1 MGRRP
6 GGYGDWCNFTLL
18 NCDFGNTVPP
28 LTFPDYGNRL
38 ESRGLLGFSV
48 SGGQDW
54 PGGTRQPLTDDPGLF
69 THMFPSA
76 LTHGQ
81 YL

>member
-6 GGYGDWCNFTLL
+6 GGYGDWCTFTLL
-18 NCDFGNTVPP
+18 NCDFGDTVPP

-38 ESRGLLGFSV
+38 RVEACWASLSLGDRT
-48 SGGQDW
+48 GQEA
-54 PGGTRQPLTDDPGLF
+54 PDDPGLF

>member
-1 MGRRP
+1 MCF
-6 GGYGDWCNFTLL
+6 YSFL

-28 LTFPDYGNRL
+28 LTFPDYGNGL

-48 SGGQDW
+48 SGEQDW
-54 PGGTRQPLTDDPGLF
+54 PGCGRQPLTDDPGLF
-69 THMFPSA
+69 RHTFPAA

-81 YL
+81 SL